1 MDDKVRKA
9 VFPAAGLGTRF
20 LPATKASPKE
30 MLPIVDKP
38 QIQYAVEEARDCG
51 IKEFIVVTGKYKR
64 AIEDHFDSVFE
75 LEENLKKKGHKL
87 MLEEIQALTS
97 LPFAYI
103 RQRAPLGL
111 GHAILCTKPF
121 IKNEPFAV
129 MLSDDIIDPD
139 ETLLKEMIELYSKYR
154 SPIIALECVP
164 QEEVKKY
171 GIVQGVEI
179 ENGLVKIDDLVEKP
193 DPSEAPS
200 NMAIIGRYILTSDIF
215 NFIEKVSPGKGG
227 EIQLTDAIKA
237 QLSQRAL
244 YGYLFK
250 GKRYDAGT
258 KVGYLKATI
267 ALALKNPKLKD
278 PLKEYLLTIIPQIDR
293 RLNSERTE
301 DKK

>member
-1 MDDKVRKA
+1 MNNDKVRKA

-38 QIQYAVEEARDCG
+38 QIQYAVEEAQNSG
-51 IKEFIVVTGKYKR
+51 IEEFIVVTGKYKR

-75 LEENLKKKGHKL
+75 LEENLKKKGHDL
-87 MLEEIQALTS
+87 LLDEIQALTS

-129 MLSDDIIDPD
+129 LLSDDIIDPD
-139 ETLLKEMIELYSKYR
+139 EALLKDMIELYSKYR
-154 SPIIALECVP
+154 SPIIALERVP
-164 QEEVKKY
+164 DNEVNKY
-171 GIVQGVEI
+171 GIVEGVEI
-179 ENGLVKIDDLVEKP
+179 DEGLIKIDDLVEKP
-193 DPSEAPS
+193 EPSEAPS

-215 NFIEKVSPGKGG
+215 PFIEKVPPGKGG

-244 YGYLFK
+244 YGYLFT

-258 KVGYLKATI
+258 KLGYLKAII
-267 ALALKNPKLKD
+267 ALALKNSQLKEPLKD
-278 PLKEYLLTIIPQIDR
+278 FLLTLIPQIDR
-293 RLNSERTE
+293 RQEPR
-301 DKK
+301 DK